1 MSRGV
6 EKFLDGNKILKGVD
20 ISHISFSIVYVCLFI
35 YFVDRQTK
43 VIWNNKMNVCQN
55 ETKKVEMWH
64 FKMVVFSIFHIHG
77 YSSLYLQPDIIATKM
92 VFKLTSAT
100 EKLFLESKHAMN
112 SLKNATQK
120 ENQNNVRTA

>member
-43 VIWNNKMNVCQN
+43 VI
-55 ETKKVEMWH
+55 
-64 FKMVVFSIFHIHG
+64 
-77 YSSLYLQPDIIATKM
+77 
-92 VFKLTSAT
+92 
-100 EKLFLESKHAMN
+100 
-112 SLKNATQK
+112 
-120 ENQNNVRTA
+120 